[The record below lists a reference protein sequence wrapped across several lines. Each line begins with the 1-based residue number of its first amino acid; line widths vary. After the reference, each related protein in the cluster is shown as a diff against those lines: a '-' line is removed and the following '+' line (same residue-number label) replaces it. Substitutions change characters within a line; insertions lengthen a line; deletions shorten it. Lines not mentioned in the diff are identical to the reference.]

1 MTYNLIIQNSNA
13 YLLIK
18 IGVLILAILLC
29 FVVTAA
35 PVI

>member
-1 MTYNLIIQNSNA
+1 MTYNLIIPNSKA

-18 IGVLILAILLC
+18 IGVLILAILLW